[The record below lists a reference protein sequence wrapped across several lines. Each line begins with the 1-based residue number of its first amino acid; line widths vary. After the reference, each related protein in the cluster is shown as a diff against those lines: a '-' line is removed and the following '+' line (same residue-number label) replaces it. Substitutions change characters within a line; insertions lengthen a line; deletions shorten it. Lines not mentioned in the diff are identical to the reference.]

1 MNFTLIQTRWFLL
14 LVFAWK
20 RSWSCGCFYIAF
32 FLFSEIRR
40 VGWWRHFIHFWTHC
54 LSTQCQ
60 GKWNSWR
67 DVLTVMIAASKTS
80 HKGPF
85 IQNTVSNQSCQ
96 SRWKTLGSDLLQ
108 KKGAMSGGY
117 CWTLLCQDGRT
128 ILCLSHRSKW
138 PCLTHPLSCLFL
150 FTFFVNVHLG
160 FELIFF
166 KGKISYSSA
175 L

>member
-1 MNFTLIQTRWFLL
+1 MWLKSSWFFSQLPALKENPVESLKNISFSIIQTHWFVP

-40 VGWWRHFIHFWTHC
+40 MGWWRHFIHFWTHC

-67 DVLTVMIAASKTS
+67 DVVTVMIAASKTS
-80 HKGPF
+80 PKGPF

-108 KKGAMSGGY
+108 KKG
-117 CWTLLCQDGRT
+117 LCQVDIVGPCCVRT
-128 ILCLSHRSKW
+128 EGQFC
-138 PCLTHPLSCLFL
+138 
-150 FTFFVNVHLG
+150 
-160 FELIFF
+160 
-166 KGKISYSSA
+166 A
-175 L
+175 